1 MQGGE
6 ERPERLIEKR
16 KFDHVV
22 ICANEELR
30 AGYEFWDDVKLVHD
44 SLPEVDMDD
53 IDTSV
58 TLFGRRL
65 EAPIVISAMTGGYG
79 KAAEINR
86 NLAAA
91 AEEFGIGMG
100 VGSQR
105 AALENPDL
113 ADTYSVIKEFDVPL
127 RIGNLGAP
135 QLIRQGMAPVLEVED
150 GKRAMEMVEAHIL
163 AVHLNYLQEV
173 VQPEGDTKAAGVT
186 KAIERFASAM
196 PVLAKETGAGV
207 SRDVAVRLK
216 KAKVKGIDVGGLGGT
231 SFSAVEYFRARTAGD
246 AVRANV
252 GRTFWDWGIPTPVS
266 IVEASVGLP
275 VVATGGL
282 RSGLDVARAIAIGA
296 SAGGMAGRLLPAAL
310 DGKESLSVEL
320 RTIIDELKTA
330 MFLVGALTIEDLAG
344 TKALVVGRSRE
355 WLDHLTE

>member
-135 QLIRQGMAPVLEVED
+135 QLVRQGMGPVLEVED